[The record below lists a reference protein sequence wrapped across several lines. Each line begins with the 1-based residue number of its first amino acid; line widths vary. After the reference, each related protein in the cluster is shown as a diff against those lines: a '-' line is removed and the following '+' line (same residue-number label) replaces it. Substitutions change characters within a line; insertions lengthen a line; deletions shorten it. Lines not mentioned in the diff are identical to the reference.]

1 MRKSLYSEEFHRV
14 RNLLHH
20 GGKRTSRFLSS
31 FEMTVLLF
39 VPDYAALRPGYMLT
53 SPSPTSISI
62 PSSTSMRS
70 ERSIGRI
77 QPFIVISNAA

>member
-53 SPSPTSISI
+53 SPSPTSTLTIFAIANGSCPI
-62 PSSTSMRS
+62 L
-70 ERSIGRI
+70 I
-77 QPFIVISNAA
+77 NHAAFDITMNG